1 MEIQKVGKT
10 NVRIKAKSVSF
21 VTDTFASGESIPL
34 FFKPKTDESYDGF
47 FIEGAGEYEV
57 TGVRIKGIQEGDG
70 LLYEITEEPI
80 TLKLINTQGLKAMKD
95 IDEGTIL
102 LVENNGELTKDTLV
116 GLDAYLTIVY
126 GEPIPDSTFQQIE
139 KINLRKLEELKG
151 VVVLK

>member
-34 FFKPKTDESYDGF
+34 FFKPKTDESFEGF
-47 FIEGAGEYEV
+47 FKGAGEYEV

-80 TLKLINTQGLKAMKD
+80 TLKLINTKGLKAMKD